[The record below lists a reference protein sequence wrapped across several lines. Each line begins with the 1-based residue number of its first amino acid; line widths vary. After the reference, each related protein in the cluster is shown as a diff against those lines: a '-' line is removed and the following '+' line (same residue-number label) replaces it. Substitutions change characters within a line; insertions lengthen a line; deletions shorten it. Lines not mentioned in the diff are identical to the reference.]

1 MQINQKNINLIIV
14 KMRRILLY
22 TASIIVFYFLVQSCD
37 SKYSK
42 KNHLNTLQVD
52 NHLFYEI
59 YKITS
64 GGALASD
71 TYSYYLTDSV
81 NFRKYVGTIYYDDE
95 HLNCKSI
102 DSNRI
107 LVYRAKRNNEHD
119 TLEKKIY
126 ILSDLKKEG
135 KFE

>member
-1 MQINQKNINLIIV
+1 
-14 KMRRILLY
+14 MRR
-22 TASIIVFYFLVQSCD
+22 VFLFSAFIMVFSFLVQSCD

-42 KNHLNTLQVD
+42 KNHLNTLQVE

-81 NFRKYVGTIYYDDE
+81 NFRKYVGTIYFDDE
-95 HLNCKSI
+95 HLYCKAL
-102 DSNRI
+102 DLNHV
-107 LVYRAKRNNEHD
+107 LVYRAKRNNEND
-119 TLEKKIY
+119 TLEKCIY
-126 ILSDLKKEG
+126 LLSDLKKEG
-135 KFE
+135 KFD

>member
-1 MQINQKNINLIIV
+1 MKRVSLFSAIILVLTLI
-14 KMRRILLY
+14 
-22 TASIIVFYFLVQSCD
+22 VQSCD

-42 KNHLNTLQVD
+42 KNHLNTLQLD

-64 GGALASD
+64 GGTLASD

-95 HLNCKSI
+95 HLYCQSV
-102 DSNRI
+102 DSNHV
-107 LVYRAKRNNEHD
+107 LVYRAKKKNVND
-119 TLEKKIY
+119 TLDKKVY
-126 ILSDLKKEG
+126 VLSELKKEG